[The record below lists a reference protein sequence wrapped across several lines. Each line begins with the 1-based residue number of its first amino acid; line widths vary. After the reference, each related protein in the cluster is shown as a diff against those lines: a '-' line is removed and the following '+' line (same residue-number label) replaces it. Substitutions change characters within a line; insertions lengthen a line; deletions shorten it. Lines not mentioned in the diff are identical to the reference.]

1 MQKMITRDGVT
12 IKKHNPN
19 WPQISNHQHRILL
32 TGGSGTWKINSL
44 FNLKS
49 RTRYR

>member
-19 WPQISNHQHRILL
+19 WPQISNHQHRILII
-32 TGGSGTWKINSL
+32 GDSGTGKTNPL
-44 FNLKS
+44 FNLWS
-49 RTRYR
+49 PTRY